1 MKEKLLIGAHTSAAG
16 GVHNALLEGQDIGAT
31 TIQLFT
37 ANQRQWQAKPLSS
50 EAISLW
56 FEALEKTGMK
66 EIMSHASYLINL
78 GSPTEENLLKSRQA
92 FREEIKRCQDLKL
105 RFLNVHPGAAL
116 KESALHCIT
125 RISESLKGMASLLE
139 GGDLMILLETT
150 AGQGSTIGR
159 SFEELKAIIDE
170 VEGQIPLGVCLDTC
184 HVFAAGYDLR
194 DKTSFNEM
202 LEQFD
207 RIVGLKYL
215 KAFHVNDSKGALGS
229 HIDRH
234 APLGEGKIGRECF
247 KLLMQDS
254 RTKHIP
260 KYLETP
266 DGPPLW
272 KKEIACLKEYYE
284 AHKD

>member
-1 MKEKLLIGAHTSAAG
+1 MKEKYLIGAHTSAAG
-16 GVHNALLEGQDIGAT
+16 GVHNALLEGESIGAT

-37 ANQRQWQAKPLSS
+37 ANQRQWQAKPLSD
-50 EAISLW
+50 EAIKLW
-56 FEALEKTGMK
+56 FEALEVTGLQ

-78 GSPTEENLLKSRQA
+78 GCPLEENLHKSRHA
-92 FREEIKRCQDLKL
+92 FAEEIKRCQALKL

-116 KESALHCIT
+116 KESSLHCIT
-125 RISESLKGMASLLE
+125 LISESLKGMASLLE
-139 GGDLMILLETT
+139 KGDLVVLLETT

-170 VEGQIPLGVCLDTC
+170 VGDVIPLGVCLDTC

-194 DKTSFNEM
+194 DRTSLEEM
-202 LEQFD
+202 LEQFE
-207 RIVGLKYL
+207 RIIGLKYL
-215 KAFHVNDSKGALGS
+215 RAFHLNDSKGALGS

-234 APLGEGKIGRECF
+234 APLGAGKIGWECF
-247 KLLMQDS
+247 KLLMKDP

-266 DGPPLW
+266 DGPDLW
-272 KKEIACLKEYYE
+272 RKEIAELCSF
-284 AHKD
+284 A